1 MYVLHSL
8 NGTIYTLLCSFFA
21 VFAVWLVCALKELQA
36 TKHHAQM
43 YTESEYSQLAQLDSG
58 LVLPCIAT
66 IVHLLYEQWTPNI
79 YLLALSRI
87 IKNRTEFRTQMVA
100 ENGNILI

>member
-1 MYVLHSL
+1 MYVVHPL
-8 NGTIYTLLCSFFA
+8 NGAIHQQTQHRKSSCYFQNLVFYTLLCSFFA

-36 TKHHAQM
+36 PKHHAQM

-66 IVHLLYEQWTPNI
+66 IVQIVHLLN
-79 YLLALSRI
+79 
-87 IKNRTEFRTQMVA
+87 
-100 ENGNILI
+100 NGLPISIS

>member
-1 MYVLHSL
+1 MPKC
-8 NGTIYTLLCSFFA
+8 TLILSI
-21 VFAVWLVCALKELQA
+21 VN
-36 TKHHAQM
+36 
-43 YTESEYSQLAQLDSG
+43 QLSWTRVM
-58 LVLPCIAT
+58 VLPCITT

-79 YLLALSRI
+79 YLLTLSRI